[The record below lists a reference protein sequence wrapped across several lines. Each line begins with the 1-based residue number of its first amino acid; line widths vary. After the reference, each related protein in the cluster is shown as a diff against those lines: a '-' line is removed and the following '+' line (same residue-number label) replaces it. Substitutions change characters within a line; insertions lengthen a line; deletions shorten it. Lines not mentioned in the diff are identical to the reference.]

1 MKKISLATTGFV
13 LLTKKTLKRVFLEVM
28 DLVVPQTE
36 LVGLIEPFASGGTGG
51 AGGIGAEG
59 GRPSFAVLD

>member
-1 MKKISLATTGFV
+1 M
-13 LLTKKTLKRVFLEVM
+13 TKKTFKRVFLEVM

-51 AGGIGAEG
+51 TGAKG